1 MENKIQ
7 DIKTQS
13 RLVDAV
19 QYRYKVNRGKVLIY
33 PGLKQMTKVIEV
45 PIETTEINA
54 LIKGIR
60 QDLADDLNEGEEIYV
75 ETREM
80 GIGRGRSNIRLFH
93 PEEIFTEEQSEEKV
107 G

>member
-1 MENKIQ
+1 M

-45 PIETTEINA
+45 PVETTEVAA

-60 QDLADDLNEGEEIYV
+60 NDLAAELNEDGEIYV
-75 ETREM
+75 ETREI

-93 PEEIFTEEQSEEKV
+93 PAEIAGKE
-107 G
+107 